1 MAVHEQG
8 ELVTSRRGFFWV
20 GVERASVEAG
30 TVPRGPMYVQ
40 WEAPAEVRRPYP
52 VVMIHGGGGQGLDWL
67 GTPDGRP
74 GWAGYLVEEGYA
86 VYVVDRPGHGRSS
99 YHPDVLGPMRAPF
112 TYELARF
119 LFMPPGE
126 GTAPNP
132 AAHLHTQWPGDGSL
146 GDPALDQFLAA
157 SGPMIRDFAA
167 AHALEGA
174 RGAELLDRIGPA
186 VLIANSAGGPAAW
199 VTADARPGLVKAIVA
214 VEVMGP
220 PFLENPDLGVSLDWG
235 VAAAP
240 LAYDPPVSDPSEL
253 RREEPAHRLANLQG
267 IPIAVVTGEA
277 SFLGQSDAAT
287 AAFLARCGCDALH
300 LRLADHGV
308 HGNGHLMMLE
318 RNNREALQPILDW
331 LGASGL

>member
-1 MAVHEQG
+1 V
-8 ELVTSRRGFFWV
+8 
-20 GVERASVEAG
+20 
-30 TVPRGPMYVQ
+30 
-40 WEAPAEVRRPYP
+40 
-52 VVMIHGGGGQGLDWL
+52 HGGGGQGLDWL

-74 GWAGYLVEEGYA
+74 GWARYLVEEGYA

-99 YHPDVLGPMRAPF
+99 YHPDVLGPMGPPF

-126 GTAPNP
+126 GTAPSDV
-132 AAHLHTQWPGDGSL
+132 AQLHSQWPGSGEV
-146 GDPALDQFLAA
+146 GDPALDQFVA
-157 SGPMIRDFAA
+157 SAGPMMGDFAA
-167 AHALEGA
+167 AHALDGA

-186 VLIANSAGGPAAW
+186 ILIANSAGGPAAW
-199 VTADARPGLVKAIVA
+199 LTADARPGLVQAIVA
-214 VEVMGP
+214 IEVMGP
-220 PFLENPDLGVSLDWG
+220 PFLENPDRGLSLDWG
-235 VAAAP
+235 LAASP

-253 RREEPAHRLANLQG
+253 REAGPARRLANLQG
-267 IPIAVVTGEA
+267 VPIAVVTGEA

-287 AAFLARCGCDALH
+287 AGFLLQAGCDVEH

-331 LGASGL
+331 LAARGL